1 MSAMLNLPSKAVWV
15 SPQKKGRSNNKLLLD
30 PHGFPLHYK
39 KKDYNRKYFHCAK
52 KDELGCNVRVSL
64 DWREDMIIGFRGEHN
79 HDSGLIES
87 TVRKI
92 VEEKVKS
99 GTENPSVS
107 PRSICENI
115 SSSILA
121 SDVGAPGLSFMPSLK
136 AVSMSLQ
143 RSRRKTMDYPP
154 IPRSWEDMSLP
165 DMFKVTADGLDFCL
179 MESSE
184 QKMWAFASRSGL
196 DVLKKSPDWYIDGT
210 FEMVD
215 CTLFKQ
221 VWVIVCPILEGKQSI
236 PCAFFMLPSKDKTYY
251 RAALNC
257 LKENGVTAPDVI
269 HTDFESG
276 ELSAFRSVYPS
287 SRLVCCDFHWKQCID
302 RKLQKLHF
310 WSAYNHN
317 VELQQ
322 FIRYLWVLSLVPPE
336 SVVHSWESFVV
347 DQVPEA
353 TESEDAEDMEDERAR
368 VVTFNNSLDQFVAY
382 FESTWIGNKSRNKE
396 APRKCPMYA
405 INLWNKYSITLN
417 GKTPRTTRVRHGTQ

>member
-1 MSAMLNLPSKAVWV
+1 MSAMLNLPSKAVCV

-52 KDELGCNVRVSL
+52 NDELGCNVRVSL

-236 PCAFFMLPSKDKTYY
+236 PCAFFMLPFKDKTFY

-269 HTDFESG
+269 NTDFE
-276 ELSAFRSVYPS
+276 
-287 SRLVCCDFHWKQCID
+287 
-302 RKLQKLHF
+302 
-310 WSAYNHN
+310 
-317 VELQQ
+317 
-322 FIRYLWVLSLVPPE
+322 
-336 SVVHSWESFVV
+336 
-347 DQVPEA
+347 
-353 TESEDAEDMEDERAR
+353 
-368 VVTFNNSLDQFVAY
+368 
-382 FESTWIGNKSRNKE
+382 
-396 APRKCPMYA
+396 
-405 INLWNKYSITLN
+405 
-417 GKTPRTTRVRHGTQ
+417 